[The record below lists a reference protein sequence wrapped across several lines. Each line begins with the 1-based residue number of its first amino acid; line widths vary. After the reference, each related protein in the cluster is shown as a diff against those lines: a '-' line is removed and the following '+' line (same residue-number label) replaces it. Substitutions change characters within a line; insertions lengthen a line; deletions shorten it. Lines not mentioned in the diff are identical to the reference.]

1 MLAEVMNRRSLFPS
15 WQAMLTIISA
25 TMAGMAAVNAAGLKE
40 INAPAE
46 PEGER
51 PFAIVGARL
60 INGLG
65 EKPVEDSR
73 T

>member
-1 MLAEVMNRRSLFPS
+1 
-15 WQAMLTIISA
+15 MLTIISA